1 MQPLK
6 IDLVGYLFGKYPE
19 LTCGSSRLK
28 FQWNWD
34 TPGRFTWKIKENNP
48 EKVNVL
54 KLLTKENLLQSG
66 FFDHQNYVEKSK

>member
-6 IDLVGYLFGKYPE
+6 INLVGYLFGKYPE

-34 TPGRFTWKIKENNP
+34 TPGRVETPWAFQL
-48 EKVNVL
+48 EKL
-54 KLLTKENLLQSG
+54 
-66 FFDHQNYVEKSK
+66 H